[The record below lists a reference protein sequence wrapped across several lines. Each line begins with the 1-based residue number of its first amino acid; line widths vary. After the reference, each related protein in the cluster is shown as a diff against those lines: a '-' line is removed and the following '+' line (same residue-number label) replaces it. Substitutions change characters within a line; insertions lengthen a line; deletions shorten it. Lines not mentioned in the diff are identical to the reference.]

1 SNYWGSVQNRELFYY
16 QDVNE
21 YRDARTRNKQVLI
34 WRTDLTNEDKLR
46 GGINELTLNCI
57 VVNACQLFGD
67 DFVSRRP
74 DEGP

>member
-1 SNYWGSVQNRELFYY
+1 MRE
-16 QDVNE
+16 QGTRNKE
-21 YRDARTRNKQVLI
+21 QGTRNKQVLI
-34 WRTDLTNEDKLR
+34 WRTGLTNEDKLR

-67 DFVSRRP
+67 DFFSRRP